1 MGKKAKE
8 ILGSISPLYGAAT
21 GRGAF
26 GKLTE
31 GGGPGLLG
39 LMAKIGDKKTDEE
52 KKAKEQQM
60 MTPNMKAAQDV
71 KRMAAGGRARKRPLD
86 GKAIKGKTRALY

>member
-1 MGKKAKE
+1 MGKKEKNL
-8 ILGSISPLYGAAT
+8 LGSISPLYGAVT

-31 GGGPGLLG
+31 GGPGLIG
-39 LMAKIGDKKTDEE
+39 LMSSLRDKKTDDEE
-52 KKAKEQQM
+52 KARKQRM

-86 GKAIKGKTRALY
+86 GIATKGKTRALY

>member
-8 ILGSISPLYGAAT
+8 MLGSISPLYGAAT

-26 GKLTE
+26 GKLTKD
-31 GGGPGLLG
+31 GPGLLG

-52 KKAKEQQM
+52 AKAKKAQM

-71 KRMAAGGRARKRPLD
+71 KRMAAGGRARKRPID
-86 GKAIKGKTRALY
+86 GVATKGKTRALY

>member
-1 MGKKAKE
+1 M
-8 ILGSISPLYGAAT
+8 T
-21 GRGAF
+21 
-26 GKLTE
+26 T
-31 GGGPGLLG
+31 
-39 LMAKIGDKKTDEE
+39 IGDKKTDEE

>member
-1 MGKKAKE
+1 MGKKEKDL
-8 ILGSISPLYGAAT
+8 LGSISPLYGAVT

-31 GGGPGLLG
+31 GGPGLIG
-39 LMAKIGDKKTDEE
+39 LMSSLRDKKKDEE
-52 KKAKEQQM
+52 ESAKKSGM

-71 KRMAAGGRARKRPLD
+71 KRMAAGGRARKRPID
-86 GKAIKGKTRALY
+86 GIATKGKTRALY

>member
-1 MGKKAKE
+1 MGKKEKD
-8 ILGSISPLYGAAT
+8 ILGTISPFFGAVT

-31 GGGPGLLG
+31 GGPGLIG
-39 LMAKIGDKKTDEE
+39 LMSSLRDKKTDDEE
-52 KKAKEQQM
+52 KAKKERL

-86 GKAIKGKTRALY
+86 GIATKGKTRALY

>member
-1 MGKKAKE
+1 
-8 ILGSISPLYGAAT
+8 
-21 GRGAF
+21 
-26 GKLTE
+26 
-31 GGGPGLLG
+31 
-39 LMAKIGDKKTDEE
+39 
-52 KKAKEQQM
+52 